1 MIALLLAFAA
11 FWLNN
16 SKYLSSGIFAG
27 PLPLTALLQ
36 ICHRRLLI
44 IAALLPTTAEK
55 QTVLHNSRT
64 PYTFG
69 WLNWQPGKMFGL
81 KLCGVAESADF

>member
-1 MIALLLAFAA
+1 MGGEMIALLLAFAA

-16 SKYLSSGIFAG
+16 SKYLFVRDCVG
-27 PLPLTALLQ
+27 PLLLTAFLQ
-36 ICHRRLLI
+36 VLPQVYHFI
-44 IAALLPTTAEK
+44 IAAFLPTTAEK
-55 QTVLHNSRT
+55 SSVLYDSRT

-81 KLCGVAESADF
+81 KLCGGG